1 MLSGDNISSFATD
14 GGGCG
19 DGCALQSG
27 PGLGAGGRCR
37 TSRRTSD
44 ASSSAVT
51 GMRGCFV
58 SPEAMRFTTNFDL
71 VRISIAVRASCTSES
86 GRGLGV
92 SAGCS
97 PLARRRRLAGF
108 RPSRASVHSVPQPRF
123 SVNRTP
129 VRRANQTSKKK
140 YCEIVHQRVPT
151 RGDGCIRGARRA
163 GPRGRSDSQGNT
175 VV

>member
-97 PLARRRRLAGF
+97 PLARRRRPAGF
-108 RPSRASVHSVPQPRF
+108 DPL
-123 SVNRTP
+123 
-129 VRRANQTSKKK
+129 
-140 YCEIVHQRVPT
+140 
-151 RGDGCIRGARRA
+151 ARRYTQFH
-163 GPRGRSDSQGNT
+163 SQDLALT
-175 VV
+175 ARP

>member
-92 SAGCS
+92 SADVLLSRGGVGWRGFD
-97 PLARRRRLAGF
+97 PLARRYTQFHSQDLALTA
-108 RPSRASVHSVPQPRF
+108 RP
-123 SVNRTP
+123 
-129 VRRANQTSKKK
+129 
-140 YCEIVHQRVPT
+140 
-151 RGDGCIRGARRA
+151 
-163 GPRGRSDSQGNT
+163 
-175 VV
+175 